1 MSLFTPER
9 LRAGVWIGLGIAV
22 LVLMYVLAP
31 VLTPFAAAFVLA
43 YLLVLGVDWLERRR
57 VPSWLALA
65 VAVPVKLARVACLAG
80 VVAGYGL
87 ALRRTAPADTQPT
100 RRPAL
105 VPGFVLG
112 FLAMVVLGSLI
123 QLPAPVLA
131 VAKIIQTAALAM
143 AMAALGLGMQLRG
156 LRNVGWRPLLL
167 GLVATL
173 IVSMVALTGV
183 LLIG

>member
-1 MSLFTPER
+1 M
-9 LRAGVWIGLGIAV
+9 
-22 LVLMYVLAP
+22 
-31 VLTPFAAAFVLA
+31 
-43 YLLVLGVDWLERRR
+43 
-57 VPSWLALA
+57 
-65 VAVPVKLARVACLAG
+65 
-80 VVAGYGL
+80 
-87 ALRRTAPADTQPT
+87 
-100 RRPAL
+100 
-105 VPGFVLG
+105 PGFVLG

>member
-1 MSLFTPER
+1 MAARTPMTVPAVAARKVRDGGDPLVMVTAYDAPGARIADE
-9 LRAGVWIGLGIAV
+9 AGVDMI
-22 LVLMYVLAP
+22 LV
-31 VLTPFAAAFVLA
+31 
-43 YLLVLGVDWLERRR
+43 GD
-57 VPSWLALA
+57 S
-65 VAVPVKLARVACLAG
+65 
-80 VVAGYGL
+80 
-87 ALRRTAPADTQPT
+87 
-100 RRPAL
+100 
-105 VPGFVLG
+105 
-112 FLAMVVLGSLI
+112 LAMVVLGSLI

-183 LLIG
+183 VLIG